1 MAPEREISA
10 RREWANNWPL
20 VLCSLLGIPVPIFA
34 IYSLGQFLPS
44 LENEF
49 GWSRTETS
57 AGMSAALILS
67 FLVTPLAGRVV
78 DRVNARRLVIP
89 GIVLSALALAGFS
102 LATASPALWLVI
114 WACHALAAALIGP
127 AVWLAVIAHAFD
139 KGRSLA
145 MAVALCGVSLP
156 AAVAPPLARM
166 LIDEFGWRSAYQLLA
181 VVVALP
187 AFFVCTV
194 FFFDRRSFGGS
205 RQTSGASAA
214 IARPP
219 LRAIYLS
226 PTFLKL
232 AIAVLVSFTASAG
245 CLIHLAPALSDKGLS
260 AVMAATVAGS
270 AGLAAIP
277 GKIALG
283 ALFDRAGTAFVS
295 VGVMVTFALA
305 CALMAL
311 PSSSATIVF
320 AASLLMGVCSGGLV
334 ALLACLTPRFFAPSV
349 FGSVYAVLLS
359 LTALGGALGPL
370 LASVVHDVAGSYAP
384 ALWAAVIASLL
395 SAVLFAA
402 TKPLVVPR

>member
-44 LENEF
+44 LEHEF

-194 FFFDRRSFGGS
+194 FFFDRRSFGES
-205 RQTSGASAA
+205 RHVGAPLP
-214 IARPP
+214 IVRPP

-232 AIAVLVSFTASAG
+232 AISVLVSFTASAG
-245 CLIHLAPALSDKGLS
+245 CLIHLAPALSDRGFS
-260 AVMAATVAGS
+260 PMTAASIAGS

-283 ALFDRAGTAFVS
+283 ALFDRAGTAVVS

-311 PSSSATIVF
+311 PSSSITI
-320 AASLLMGVCSGGLV
+320 ALTASLLMGICSGGLV

-370 LASVVHDVAGSYAP
+370 LASVVHDAAGSYAP
-384 ALWAAVIASLL
+384 ALWAAVVASLL
-395 SAVLFAA
+395 SAILFAYA
-402 TKPLVVPR
+402 KPLVVPG